1 MPGGQ
6 VNIDALFPSFTGEES
21 PREQTRVMLNY
32 LRMLTERLRYQL
44 DNLGKENFN
53 AVALKQIQ
61 FETTEEIEGRLG
73 ELTKT
78 VEEIQSVIDTLGAL
92 AFKDT
97 ASGSY
102 TPAGTV
108 SKPTFTGTPATI
120 KPKVTAAG
128 EVSKPTF
135 TGTMIVFAPT
145 FQGFELTSSGSY
157 TPEGSVSK
165 PDVNVVTASKTIY
178 SISGLGS
185 LPSLQTVVEGEDLR
199 LEWSPGGLPSRT
211 SEGVVANVSA
221 ELDAAPVFTGTEK
234 NVSVKGTPGGTV
246 YANVSLSPNGLVPNQ
261 AGSDYVI
268 PTGEVSKPTFTGTE
282 VEGSA
287 SYTPA
292 GSVSKPTFTGSP
304 ATITVE

>member
-32 LRMLTERLRYQL
+32 LRMLAERLRYQL

-61 FETTEEIEGRLG
+61 YETTEEIEGRLG

-78 VEEIQSVIDTLGAL
+78 VEEIQSVIDQLGAL
-92 AFKDT
+92 AYKDS
-97 ASGSY
+97 ASASY

-108 SKPTFTGTPATI
+108 SKPTFTGTAATI
-120 KPKVTAAG
+120 RPKVTAAG

-135 TGTMIVFAPT
+135 TGTAATIKTKITAA
-145 FQGFELTSSGSY
+145 
-157 TPEGSVSK
+157 GSVSK
-165 PDVNVVTASKTIY
+165 PNVNMAVASKNIY
-178 SISGLGS
+178 SITGLGA
-185 LPSLQTVVEGEDLR
+185 LPSLQTVVEGEDLK
-199 LEWSPGGLPSRT
+199 LVWAPGSLPSRT

-221 ELDAAPVFTGTEK
+221 ELDAAPTFTGTE
-234 NVSVKGTPGGTV
+234 VEGEASYTP
-246 YANVSLSPNGLVPNQ
+246 
-261 AGSDYVI
+261 AGS
-268 PTGEVSKPTFTGTE
+268 VSKPTFTGTE

-292 GSVSKPTFTGSP
+292 GSVSKPTFTGTP

>member
-78 VEEIQSVIDTLGAL
+78 VEEIQSVIDTLGTL
-92 AFKDT
+92 AFKDS

-102 TPAGTV
+102 TPAGSV
-108 SKPTFTGTPATI
+108 SKPTFTGTAATI

-128 EVSKPTF
+128 TVSKPGITV
-135 TGTMIVFAPT
+135 TPT
-145 FQGFELTSSGSY
+145 KE
-157 TPEGSVSK
+157 
-165 PDVNVVTASKTIY
+165 TIY
-178 SISGLGS
+178 SITGVGS
-185 LPSLQTVVEGEDLR
+185 APSLQTVVEGEDLR
-199 LEWSPGGLPSRT
+199 LVWSAGSTPTRSSKSVMT
-211 SEGVVANVSA
+211 DAAA
-221 ELDAAPVFTGTEK
+221 ELDAA
-234 NVSVKGTPGGTV
+234 
-246 YANVSLSPNGLVPNQ
+246 
-261 AGSDYVI
+261 
-268 PTGEVSKPTFTGTE
+268 PTFTGTE

-292 GSVSKPTFTGSP
+292 GSVSKPTFTGTQ
-304 ATITVE
+304 ATITVS